1 MPRSESRALIVGAS
15 RGIGAALVAEGRARG
30 WDVIGTTRDGDPAV
44 DVTDAASVA
53 ALPGR
58 VGEVDLLVCNAGVYP
73 DKGVDLDGTTDEMMR
88 MAMEVNVVGV
98 FAVVRAMR
106 PCLRDG
112 AKVAI
117 VSSQMGISARPAP
130 NAFAYRASKAAA
142 TNLAA
147 NLAVALAPKVAVG
160 AFHPGWVRTDMGG
173 SSAAV
178 SPEESAKGLWDG
190 FAALEPGL
198 TGAGSGVIR
207 SYDGTPL
214 PF

>member
-1 MPRSESRALIVGAS
+1 MPRAVVVGAS

-30 WDVIGTTRDGDPAV
+30 WDVVGTTRDGDPAV

-53 ALPGR
+53 ALPAA
-58 VGEVDLLVCNAGVYP
+58 VGEVDLLVCSAGVFP
-73 DKGVDLDGTTDEMMR
+73 DKGASLDETTDEMMR
-88 MAMEVNVVGV
+88 AAMEVNVVGA
-98 FAVVRAMR
+98 FAVIRAMR
-106 PCLRDG
+106 PMLREG

-117 VSSQMGISARPAP
+117 VSSQMGISERPGGG
-130 NAFAYRASKAAA
+130 AFAYRASKAAA

-147 NLAVALAPKVAVG
+147 NLSVALAPKVAVG

-173 SSAAV
+173 AGASV
-178 SPEESAKGLWDG
+178 SPEASAKGLWDG
-190 FAALEPGL
+190 FEALTPGL